1 MSYTIKGKT
10 GEWEVVIGL
19 EVHCQIKTKSKLFS
33 RSSAEFGAEQNK
45 HVSFYDCAMPGQLPV
60 INKFSIEQAIKTGI
74 GLNAEFNLKSQFD
87 RKNYFY
93 ADLPSGYQITQF
105 FSPIIKSG
113 WLNIKLE
120 NGEDKKIRIHEAH
133 LEQDAGKSIHDQHP
147 MYSMI
152 DLNRAGV
159 TLLEIV
165 SEPDMRSPYEAM
177 TYLRELRA
185 LVRALDTCDGNMD
198 EGSMRCDAN
207 ISVMKLGS
215 KEFGTRCEVKNVN
228 SIKNVGDAIEYEAKR
243 QVEILENGGQI
254 DQETRKFNALT
265 GTTKTMRSKED
276 AIDYR
281 YFPDPDLAPL
291 VITQEM
297 IEKIKETIPELPE
310 AKKARYIKDYNF
322 SDYDAGVL
330 TSSKEISTYFE
341 KLIQKHNPKTASN
354 WLTSELFGR
363 LNKLAINI
371 TESPVTAE
379 MLSELLDLIED
390 NTISGKIAKEVL
402 DIMIETQKSATQI
415 VEEKGLKQTTDM
427 GEINKII
434 EEVINNNQKQVEQ
447 YKSGNDRIFGFFVGQ
462 VMKLSGGKINPQLAN
477 DLLKEK
483 LK

>member
-297 IEKIKETIPELPE
+297 IEKIKETMPELPE

-402 DIMIETQKSATQI
+402 DIMIETQKSAIQI

>member
-33 RSSAEFGAEQNK
+33 RSSAEFGAEQNM

-105 FSPIIKSG
+105 FLPIIKSG

-152 DLNRAGV
+152 DLNRSGV

-297 IEKIKETIPELPE
+297 IEKIKETMPELPE

-402 DIMIETQKSATQI
+402 DIMIETQKNATQI